1 MKHYSVFTQ
10 NNNITFVTELILKSF
25 IMKKKMLFVAAIL
38 GASFGTI
45 AQDQS
50 TDKVFTPEAGDWV
63 IGFDAAPI
71 LNYAGNMFNGSTGN
85 SLGSDFVNSDN
96 VLFGKYY
103 KDATTAYRGSLRIL
117 NYSVK
122 QDILNDT
129 STVSYIPSYLTDV
142 TKQSGSLIQIGA
154 GLEKRKGDGRFQG
167 GATNSSTEYSTALT
181 LDNIAN
187 GSASNFRT
195 LSSNTAGGFG
205 LSIRGFAGVEYFILP
220 KISLGAE
227 FGWGFGMQTTGEA
240 ETVTEIY
247 DFVDAAATA
256 ATTFELTT
264 MTSKSS
270 IMAIDTDNMQGRIK
284 LLFHF

>member
-1 MKHYSVFTQ
+1 
-10 NNNITFVTELILKSF
+10 
-25 IMKKKMLFVAAIL
+25 MKKKILFVAAIL
-38 GASFGTI
+38 GASFSTI
-45 AQDQS
+45 AQDENA
-50 TDKVFTPEAGDWV
+50 DKVFTPEAGDWV

-71 LNYAGNMFNGSTGN
+71 LNYVGNMFNGTQNN
-85 SLGSDFVNSDN
+85 SFNSDFVNNDN
-96 VLFGKYY
+96 ILFGKYY

-129 STVSYIPSYLTDV
+129 STVSYMPSYLTDV
-142 TKQSGSLIQIGA
+142 TKQSGSLIQFGA
-154 GLEKRKGDGRFQG
+154 GLEKRKGEGRFQGYYGGELMITLG

-187 GSASNFRT
+187 GSASNFRNI
-195 LSSNTAGGFG
+195 SSNTAGGFG
-205 LSIRGFAGVEYFILP
+205 VSIRGFAGVEYFIFP

-227 FGWGFGMQTTGEA
+227 FGWGFGLQTTGEA

-247 DFVDAAATA
+247 DFVDAAATT
-256 ATTFELTT
+256 ATTFEVTT
-264 MTSKSS
+264 MTAKNS
-270 IMAIDTDNMQGRIK
+270 IMAIDTDNMGGKVK

>member
-1 MKHYSVFTQ
+1 MT
-10 NNNITFVTELILKSF
+10 
-25 IMKKKMLFVAAIL
+25 KKILFVAIIL
-38 GASFGTI
+38 GTSFGTI
-45 AQDQS
+45 AQDENAE
-50 TDKVFTPEAGDWV
+50 KVFTPEAGDWV

-71 LNYAGNMFNGSTGN
+71 LNYVGNMFNGTQNN
-85 SLGSDFVNSDN
+85 SFNSDFVSNDN
-96 VLFGKYY
+96 ILFGKYY

-129 STVSYIPSYLTDV
+129 STVSYMPSYLTDV
-142 TKQSGSLIQIGA
+142 TKESGSLIQIGA
-154 GLEKRKGDGRFQG
+154 GLEKRKGEGRFQG
-167 GATNSSTEYSTALT
+167 YYGGELIITLGGATKSSTEYSTALT

-187 GSASNFRT
+187 GSASNDRI

-205 LSIRGFAGVEYFILP
+205 LGIRGFAGVEYFIFP

-227 FGWGFGMQTTGEA
+227 FGWGFGIQTTGEA

-247 DFVDAAATA
+247 DFVDAAATT
-256 ATTFELTT
+256 ATTFEVTT
-264 MTSKSS
+264 MTAKNST
-270 IMAIDTDNMQGRIK
+270 MAIDTDNMGGKVK